1 MDLSFIDL
9 KDNTYGI
16 DYKYFIDVHDIENQT
31 FLYRIKP
38 IDNGETLRLIPLID
52 ETFLYIGNNKSYIF
66 SILEKKAYQ
75 IHYETQIKF
84 SKFIQLCDERILSDE
99 LNGLCIYEKDSSGI
113 FQKKIQKK
121 LPYLKHF
128 IQISDD
134 LILGRD
140 SSNIYFIDSNTLDI
154 TDTIHYSCW
163 NEYASDIGML
173 SENLCVIKNAKK
185 TREYALID
193 LKKKCITEYAT
204 KSEEELE
211 YKQSY
216 EYDVFNRADIMT
228 RALPLPDGSLF
239 TKSFMGDWTLSTNSI
254 IYWDSRNKEISG
266 KGLPQFQNETGRN
279 MDTTILSVFQNGCV
293 FVVTNDYTIKMPEK
307 YYLLK

>member
-52 ETFLYIGNNKSYIF
+52 ETFLYIGNNKSYIL

-128 IQISDD
+128 I
-134 LILGRD
+134 
-140 SSNIYFIDSNTLDI
+140 
-154 TDTIHYSCW
+154 
-163 NEYASDIGML
+163 
-173 SENLCVIKNAKK
+173 VI
-185 TREYALID
+185 
-193 LKKKCITEYAT
+193 
-204 KSEEELE
+204 
-211 YKQSY
+211 
-216 EYDVFNRADIMT
+216 
-228 RALPLPDGSLF
+228 
-239 TKSFMGDWTLSTNSI
+239 
-254 IYWDSRNKEISG
+254 
-266 KGLPQFQNETGRN
+266 
-279 MDTTILSVFQNGCV
+279 
-293 FVVTNDYTIKMPEK
+293 
-307 YYLLK
+307 

>member
-1 MDLSFIDL
+1 
-9 KDNTYGI
+9 
-16 DYKYFIDVHDIENQT
+16 
-31 FLYRIKP
+31 
-38 IDNGETLRLIPLID
+38 
-52 ETFLYIGNNKSYIF
+52 
-66 SILEKKAYQ
+66 
-75 IHYETQIKF
+75 
-84 SKFIQLCDERILSDE
+84 
-99 LNGLCIYEKDSSGI
+99 
-113 FQKKIQKK
+113 
-121 LPYLKHF
+121 
-128 IQISDD
+128 
-134 LILGRD
+134 
-140 SSNIYFIDSNTLDI
+140 
-154 TDTIHYSCW
+154 
-163 NEYASDIGML
+163 ML